1 MSTIVIGPATDR
13 WGRYRLP
20 SAALA
25 LGAVA
30 GGLALAAGWPYWRA
44 EPAAAAVNA
53 FVTGAFVTSGIL
65 LASLAVLR
73 RTGLLAIAAGLCWA
87 ATWLLC
93 REAGPLPAIG
103 LFANALFFVVLGWG
117 VLLYPD
123 GRLTGRA
130 DWWAAM
136 ATTVAFGPLA
146 GVAIIV
152 AEPEWNGF
160 APEVRWPSLLPDEAV
175 FGFVSDLYKVINP
188 VLAVVFVGLLVRRCA
203 RLYGLERSLIAPA
216 LAVLGAVVLCLAAL
230 SPTLENH
237 RPGDVADGIAAQ
249 GAALAVFPL
258 ALLVAMVRRAVAAA
272 TAADRM
278 LRLGGG
284 PATVGAVRD
293 ALRSVLRDGTVDVFF
308 WLPEEHRFVDVDGE
322 AADPDGRPQAWRQEV
337 TATSGE
343 RLAVVTGG
351 PLLLRHVPFTEAA
364 LRAARLALQ
373 NAQLQVAIQAQLVET
388 RAAQR
393 RVEEAEAAERNRIAR
408 DLHDGVQQR
417 LLALAMSASAAEWST
432 DDDPDSTASVF
443 RDLRAGLLAAN
454 AEVRNVARGL
464 DPEIL
469 RTAGLAGAVRDAAG
483 RLGLPVDLRVELT
496 GTAPYGDLA
505 ERTVYFAV
513 CEALANV
520 VKHSGAGAV
529 WLRLTGG
536 EARLEAE
543 VRDDGRGGAAA
554 GTAGG
559 LAGLRDR
566 VDAAGGS
573 MLLTSPPG
581 AGTTVLVSVPVGG
594 AR

>member
-13 WGRYRLP
+13 WGRYRLA

-65 LASLAVLR
+65 LASLAALR

-93 REAGPLPAIG
+93 REVGPLPAIG

-136 ATTVAFGPLA
+136 ATTVAFGLLA
-146 GVAIIV
+146 VVAIIV

-160 APEVRWPSLLPDEAV
+160 APEVRWPSLLSDEAV
-175 FGFVSDLYKVINP
+175 FGFVSDLYTVVNP

-216 LAVLGAVVLCLAAL
+216 LAVLGVVVLCLAAL

-237 RPGDVADGIAAQ
+237 RPGHVADGIAAQ

-351 PLLLRHVPFTEAA
+351 PLLRRHAPFTEAA

-393 RVEEAEAAERNRIAR
+393 RVEDAEAAERNRIAR

-443 RDLRAGLLAAN
+443 RDIRAGLLAAN

-483 RLGLPVDLRVELT
+483 RPGLPVDLRVELT

-513 CEALANV
+513 CEALANA

-529 WLRLTGG
+529 WVRLTGG

-543 VRDDGRGGAAA
+543 VRDDGCGGAAA